1 MTRLDNLEAKCQ
13 YCGSKMESLLLSL
26 QEEVTEL
33 PNLSPEAENTIYL
46 SIAGLKHVGGGVWSG
61 GSVWWGG
68 MGDMCVWEG
77 GGWVWGM
84 GVWEG
89 RGKWCGW
96 QSRVSW

>member
-46 SIAGLKHVGGGVWSG
+46 SIAGLKHVGGVGLGDRWSG
-61 GSVWWGG
+61 GCGYGG
-68 MGDMCVWEG
+68 CVCGRVVDGYGQERTRMGG
-77 GGWVWGM
+77 
-84 GVWEG
+84 
-89 RGKWCGW
+89 
-96 QSRVSW
+96 

>member
-46 SIAGLKHVGGGVWSG
+46 SIAGLKHVGGVGLGDGWSG
-61 GSVWWGG
+61 GCVCGG
-68 MGDMCVWEG
+68 GGGGVVDVGVGGEG
-77 GGWVWGM
+77 GVWGM
-84 GVWEG
+84 AVLSP
-89 RGKWCGW
+89 RLC
-96 QSRVSW
+96 RRR